1 MGSAEASCERGRVA
15 GPQRTRLHQ
24 RHTGKKMDVTV
35 ESTKNE
41 AGKGG
46 ATLAEIMSATGW
58 QASFENL
65 SL

>member
-1 MGSAEASCERGRVA
+1 
-15 GPQRTRLHQ
+15 
-24 RHTGKKMDVTV
+24 MDVTV